1 MSFPFRQASIPAS
14 QVRLTAAIVTAV
26 SFSVLLFLA
35 STNLGWLTPARGLLI
50 PLGVLG
56 GALFG
61 WFETRTVIRGLTM
74 NTEIIAWQIFPV
86 GLVLFGLPL
95 LLGKLVLADSAF
107 LPFAGYLA
115 LPAVPAL
122 SAVSGWRFHQFE
134 KKNKVQVFVLFIGYS
149 YYRAPLIVDS
159 NRLYH
164 FIRNVESKDSYALY
178 QQIGYSKRLMKAL
191 EASQSTDSATQK
203 ELFDVLKVMNKYRRI
218 GLTALAVFLV
228 SVVVVLAPIFTDMT
242 GLTNVLNADTFNII
256 GPVAGGIAIG
266 FVITVFLTLWK
277 FQKTISS
284 MTSQIDPKKLA
295 DFGDEPTPEADQ
307 N

>member
-14 QVRLTAAIVTAV
+14 QVRLTAASITAV

-35 STNLGWLTPARGLLI
+35 STNLGWLTPTRGLLI
-50 PLGVLG
+50 PLGILG
-56 GALFG
+56 GAVFG
-61 WFETRTVIRGLTM
+61 WFETRIVIRGLTK
-74 NTEIIAWQIFPV
+74 NTEIIAWQILPV
-86 GLVLFGLPL
+86 SLVLFGLPL

-107 LPFAGYLA
+107 LPFAGYMA

-164 FIRNVESKDSYALY
+164 FIRNVESKDYYALY
-178 QQIGYSKRLMKAL
+178 QQIGYSKRLMAML
-191 EASQSTDSATQK
+191 EERQDIDSVTQK
-203 ELFDVLKVMNKYRRI
+203 ELLDVLKVMNKYRWI

-228 SVVVVLAPIFTDMT
+228 SVVDILAPIFTDMT

-256 GPVAGGIAIG
+256 GPVSGGIVIG
-266 FVITVFLTLWK
+266 FVLTVFLLLRTFNK
-277 FQKTISS
+277 KISS
-284 MTSQIDPKKLA
+284 MTSQIDPDTLA
-295 DFGDEPTPEADQ
+295 FL
-307 N
+307 